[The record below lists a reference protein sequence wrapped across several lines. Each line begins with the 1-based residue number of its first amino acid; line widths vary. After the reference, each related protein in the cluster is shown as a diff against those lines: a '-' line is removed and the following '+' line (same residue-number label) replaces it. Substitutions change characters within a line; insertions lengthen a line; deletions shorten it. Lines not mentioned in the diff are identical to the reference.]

1 MKREIAAFKAQ
12 QNMPVAQ
19 EGIEKMAPTIGVIAK
34 DVVKGINEAKIEQTK
49 CPEC

>member
-19 EGIEKMAPTIGVIAK
+19 EGIEKMAPTIGNAAGEIAK
-34 DVVKGINEAKIEQTK
+34 GVSSSINQGNNNGQE
-49 CPEC
+49 